1 MNPEQQI
8 QMLIEQAPQYG
19 ANPTDVQT
27 IAPALLTIASRLK
40 HPQYFI
46 LQTLEHNWLMTTL
59 THRTQPNLSKNVV
72 YAFST
77 LKDAAASPQAP
88 NDPQVV
94 ALPTPIIQI
103 LFQMLA
109 MKPVDS
115 IVFLKLLGIY
125 IQVQRLAVKIYKMV
139 FGFMSSSKSSHLNCR
154 LTLPK
159 LILVPNM
166 EFGR

>member
-46 LQTLEHNWLMTTL
+46 LQTLEQNWLMTTL
-59 THRTQPNLSKNVV
+59 THRTQSNLTKNVV
-72 YAFST
+72 YAFPT

-88 NDPQVV
+88 NDPQVM
-94 ALPTPIIQI
+94 ALPIPVVQI

-115 IVFLKLLGIY
+115 IVFFETPGNLHSGTEISRQNLQDGIRLY
-125 IQVQRLAVKIYKMV
+125 VQQQR
-139 FGFMSSSKSSHLNCR
+139 KSSR
-154 LTLPK
+154 LP
-159 LILVPNM
+159 PDM
-166 EFGR
+166 A

>member
-19 ANPTDVQT
+19 ANHTDVQT

-115 IVFLKLLGIY
+115 IVFFETPGNLHSGTEISRQNLQDGIRLY
-125 IQVQRLAVKIYKMV
+125 VQQQKQ
-139 FGFMSSSKSSHLNCR
+139 SSK
-154 LTLPK
+154 LPPD
-159 LILVPNM
+159 IA
-166 EFGR
+166 

>member
-115 IVFLKLLGIY
+115 IVFFETPGNLHSGTEISRQNLQDGIRLY
-125 IQVQRLAVKIYKMV
+125 VQQQKQ
-139 FGFMSSSKSSHLNCR
+139 SSK
-154 LTLPK
+154 LPPD
-159 LILVPNM
+159 IA
-166 EFGR
+166 